1 MGTDTT
7 YNRQGRHTGH
17 LRTKIAAGYILI
29 LLLVGGIVHLWV
41 SEWRKLETFETEN
54 RRINARRMEVHEVY
68 VRAVELSLLGET
80 VLEWEEA
87 DVEEYRGKRQV
98 VDSLLCRFND
108 IYPAERIDSVRRLL
122 EDKENQLCGIMRV
135 LDEQEAIN
143 GRIAERVPV
152 IAWKSAQEEPK
163 KAKRKGLF
171 GIFGKR
177 EKPEPTAT
185 TTMLYTLNRD
195 MIARQ
200 KAQSRRLSEH
210 ADSLAARNAELNRQ
224 LQTLI
229 RQMDGKVQADLLKR
243 ETEITAMRERSF
255 MQIGGLTGFVVLL
268 LLFSYIIIHRNIKRR
283 ERIRSKLEE
292 SLRQNN
298 DLLEM
303 RKNIILTISHDI
315 RGPLNVIGGSVE
327 LAMDARE
334 KKKRDHHLK
343 NVELLCKHILHL
355 LNNLLD
361 VYRLND
367 SKETINAV
375 PFRLSDFL
383 DRIAAGAAHIVNNKG
398 LLFVPDFKGTDV
410 TVMGDMDR
418 MEQIID
424 NLLSNAVK
432 FTDAGSVGFSA
443 AYGDGRLVMAVSD
456 TGVGMTEDALGRIF
470 RPFQRIMDNTN
481 ADGFGLGLS
490 ITKGLVTLLDGTI
503 EVASDVG
510 KGTTFR
516 VSLPLPETAEAV
528 EEDTA
533 GKETPLNLPHHV
545 LVVDDDPLQLEVIR
559 EMLERNGVPCTAC
572 TTTAEVVGEIR
583 KRDYDLLLTD
593 IQMPGTSGF
602 ALLEL
607 LRKSNIR
614 NSRTIPVIAMTARGD
629 DEKDSL
635 LGSGFTGC
643 IFKPF
648 SSAELLK
655 CLSPLTDA
663 SPAYGRP
670 DFTALLSE
678 VSDKCGVLEKLAESS
693 RLDIKELREAME
705 KDDRGQLRETVHRM
719 WPLWELL
726 RKEPRLGTYKEVL
739 KDKDATREVIRK
751 HTESL
756 IDEIENLI
764 IQSGNE
770 IKTIRNEGQDTDSG
784 R

>member
-41 SEWRKLETFETEN
+41 SEWQKLETFETEN

-410 TVMGDMDR
+410 AVMGDMDR

-670 DFTALLSE
+670 RTSPHCFRKSPTNAG
-678 VSDKCGVLEKLAESS
+678 CW
-693 RLDIKELREAME
+693 RN
-705 KDDRGQLRETVHRM
+705 
-719 WPLWELL
+719 WPKAPAW
-726 RKEPRLGTYKEVL
+726 
-739 KDKDATREVIRK
+739 I
-751 HTESL
+751 
-756 IDEIENLI
+756 
-764 IQSGNE
+764 
-770 IKTIRNEGQDTDSG
+770 
-784 R
+784 